1 VQVHKQN
8 TVTQRFVAKK
18 WTFSNICEDPG
29 SEALSAGV
37 QIHLRKKQN
46 YRKIF
51 NGVSSIVWA
60 GAFLDFPS
68 VPVRLEC
75 RPGRLEMWI
84 LRM

>member
-1 VQVHKQN
+1 MKNMRQLRRKAGLFGKVMNCFQ
-8 TVTQRFVAKK
+8 
-18 WTFSNICEDPG
+18 ICEG
-29 SEALSAGV
+29 WAQCRVRRAV

-51 NGVSSIVWA
+51 NGVSSIIWA

-75 RPGRLEMWI
+75 KPARFEM
-84 LRM
+84 